1 MRTRYPVIMLL
12 VVTVLFGNS
21 CSRSDSPPPAPGEDR
36 VIRGPLS
43 VRTACEGTL
52 EARHVETILSL
63 FQGRATLIELL
74 PEGTQVRKG
83 DVLARLDASQL
94 ETDLVKLGS
103 ELARSEAALD
113 ALENAEIPLEKR
125 DVAVQRLELQNLIDT
140 ENQIL
145 TDTRE
150 LADRRLISPREID
163 QQTVKLAHLA
173 AKQVQLDQREKLSAE
188 HLYPAKLAQA
198 RANLDAARQ
207 QVLVAQRQ
215 SSNCVITAPA
225 DGLVVYLPLHVGN
238 EFRPLRVGDSLYP
251 NQPFL
256 CLPDMREFTAQ
267 GFIPESD
274 LALVQPGKTAIIT
287 PLAYPDCRLNGTVET
302 LGAMAQPQPG
312 YPLWQKFF
320 RVVIRLDGL
329 DARLRPGMSLHME
342 VNAVDRPNTVLIPR
356 AAVRWDQGAPS
367 CEVRTAGGRAAPRPL
382 KLGPGN
388 ARWFEVLEG
397 VNPGDQV
404 VLP

>member
-1 MRTRYPVIMLL
+1 
-12 VVTVLFGNS
+12 
-21 CSRSDSPPPAPGEDR
+21 
-36 VIRGPLS
+36 
-43 VRTACEGTL
+43 
-52 EARHVETILSL
+52 VETILSL

-207 QVLVAQRQ
+207 QVLLAQRQ